1 MAFVQDVMDEEENN
15 QQQPGG
21 VVTTSGS
28 SSGVVGQGTQT
39 PQASKPKGS
48 SWTNLQNYIS
58 ANAGND
64 AAMGNRIA
72 GKIGEQAAGVERAK
86 SALTPKVEQDVQANT
101 VADTGV
107 IGALQTDP
115 TKVAKDAFK
124 KQSTAV
130 YRGPED
136 VSAYQE
142 YGQGQ
147 KAKSALT
154 ERLDLTKSAEGQGAL
169 LKDIAGQNYT
179 QGLQSLDQF
188 ILGAGEQGKKSI
200 ANTQSKYGNV
210 ASDWDALTGQLNQK
224 FKQAKE
230 TTTKTAADTRKAF
243 EDAFGTTTGAIKGAE
258 TKAQQTNEQRRAEVK
273 GIEDAFTRGDTKT
286 IEQKLGI
293 PAKTVIYLRNTLGFT
308 PQEIISYAGD
318 MNLGDFTSP
327 KEIAR
332 YQALLDLGDRA
343 SEFSFTP
350 SGIASQPVNVKRDIV
365 NAAEQAKAI
374 RDQIVSETARRNEAR
389 YREWV
394 DLDRKIRQ
402 GEYDDQVARA
412 TGLSRKEF
420 IAARRGEYMGEKV
433 DPLNFQ
439 RGKQLNFGDVAT
451 DAQRSQWANLM
462 AALGGRDRISL
473 SDTQDEGGAFALDT
487 SAIKSAVARGDERV
501 RQDQER
507 ARKAEEEAAAIRK
520 RREFEEML
528 RRENLTVLTPE
539 EEAEL
544 ARM

>member
-28 SSGVVGQGTQT
+28 SGGVVGQGTQT

-48 SWTNLQNYIS
+48 GWTNLQNYIS

-64 AAMGNRIA
+64 AAMGNKIA
-72 GKIGEQAAGVERAK
+72 GKIGEQAGGVEQAK

-101 VADTGV
+101 VVDTGV

-136 VSAYQE
+136 VSSYQE

-200 ANTQSKYGNV
+200 ADTQSKYGNV

-224 FKQAKE
+224 FRQAKE
-230 TTTKTAADTRKAF
+230 TTAKTAADTNKAY
-243 EDAFGTTTGAIKGAE
+243 DDVFGATTGRIQGAQ

-273 GIEDAFTRGDTKT
+273 SIEDAFARGDTQT
-286 IEQKLGI
+286 IEQRLGI
-293 PAKTVIYLRNTLGFT
+293 PAGTVVYLRNTLGFT

-318 MNLGDFTSP
+318 MSLGDFTSP
-327 KEIAR
+327 EDVAR

-350 SGIASQPVNVKRDIV
+350 SGQGARAVNVKRDIV
-365 NAAEQAKAI
+365 DAAGQAKAI
-374 RDQIVSETARRNEAR
+374 RDQVVSETARRNEDR

-402 GEYDDQVARA
+402 GEYDDQVGRA
-412 TGLSRKEF
+412 TGLSRQEF
-420 IAARRGEYMGEKV
+420 MAARRGEYMGEKV

-439 RGKQLNFGDVAT
+439 RGKQVNFGDIAT

-462 AALGGRDRISL
+462 AALGGRDTISL
-473 SDTQDEGGAFALDT
+473 SDNQDEGRAYSFDPT
-487 SAIKSAVARGDERV
+487 AIKAAVARGNERV
-501 RQDQER
+501 RLDQEK
-507 ARKAEEEAAAIRK
+507 ARKAQEEVEAIQK

-544 ARM
+544 AGR